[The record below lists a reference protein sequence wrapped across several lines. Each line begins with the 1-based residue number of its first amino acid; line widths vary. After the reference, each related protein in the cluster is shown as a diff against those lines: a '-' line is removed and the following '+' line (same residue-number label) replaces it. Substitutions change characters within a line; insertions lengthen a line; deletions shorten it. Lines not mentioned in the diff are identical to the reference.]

1 MLSKGE
7 EPKTYCVIF
16 LFDTCYCTE
25 TLIISKKK
33 KKELSDDTTNLKL

>member
-33 KKELSDDTTNLKL
+33 KKKNYQMIQRI